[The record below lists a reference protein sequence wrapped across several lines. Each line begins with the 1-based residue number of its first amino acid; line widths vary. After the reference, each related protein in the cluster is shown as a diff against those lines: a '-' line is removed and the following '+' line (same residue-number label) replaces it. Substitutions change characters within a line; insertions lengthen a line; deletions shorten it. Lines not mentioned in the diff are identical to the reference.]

1 MKYVLSFLL
10 ILSLTKLQAQEAIS
24 VSGGNF
30 SGSSGS
36 VSYTVGQVACA
47 TNSGSTGTVSQG
59 VQQPFEIFIVSGLE
73 EAIGVNLEIETYPNP
88 SSGIINLK
96 VNNYKLTDLS
106 YKLYDLNGD
115 LIQHEKIINKETAI
129 TLEKFPP
136 AIYYLRIID
145 NQKELKSFKIIKN

>member
-10 ILSLTKLQAQEAIS
+10 ILVLTKLQAQEAIS

-30 SGSSGS
+30 AGSSGS
-36 VSYTVGQVACA
+36 VSYTVGQVANV

-73 EAIGVNLEIETYPNP
+73 EAVGVDLEIETYPNP

-106 YKLYDLNGD
+106 YKLYNLNGD
-115 LIQHEKIINKETAI
+115 LIQHGKILNKETAI
-129 TLEKFPP
+129 TLEKLPP

>member
-1 MKYVLSFLL
+1 MKYLLSFLL
-10 ILSLTKLQAQEAIS
+10 ILGLTKVQAQEAIS
-24 VSGGNF
+24 ASGGNS

-36 VSYTVGQVACA
+36 VSYTVGQVAYD
-47 TNSGSTGTVSQG
+47 TYSGSTGTVSQG
-59 VQQPFEIFIVSGLE
+59 VQQPFEILIVSGLE
-73 EAIGVNLEIETYPNP
+73 EAIGVDLEIETYPNP

-115 LIQHEKIINKETAI
+115 LIQFGKIINKETAI
-129 TLEKFPP
+129 TLEKLPS